1 MKSNVVLQLVGKDWR
16 MQRRT
21 IILSILGGGIALG
34 ILRIGGETPLVLGAA
49 FFFIA
54 IMFCACLLPMTNIV
68 NERKKQT
75 LAFLMSLPISSS
87 RYGAAKLLST
97 FGMFVVPWLTLVVA
111 ALYMILVRH
120 VMPNGVIPVMLIL
133 VNLPFIGFCLI
144 TGVAIVGES
153 EGLGNAAVAFV
164 NSSYWLVWYLLV
176 RQVPSL
182 SHNWSRPVAVWN
194 SAVLKILGVEFLM
207 ILVILAA
214 TLYLQSRKRNF
225 I

>member
-1 MKSNVVLQLVGKDWR
+1 MKSNVVVQLILKDWR
-16 MQRRT
+16 MQRRM
-21 IILSILGGGIALG
+21 IILSMLAGGIALG
-34 ILRIGGETPLVLGAA
+34 ILRIGGQTPLVLGAV

-75 LAFLMSLPISSS
+75 LTFLMSLPISSS

-97 FGMFVVPWLTLVVA
+97 FGMFVVPWLTLVAA

-133 VNLPFIGFCLI
+133 ANLPFIGFCLI

-153 EGLGNAAVAFV
+153 EGLGNAAVAVV
-164 NSSYWLVWYLLV
+164 NTSYWLVWYLLV
-176 RQVPSL
+176 SQVPSL
-182 SHNWSRPVAVWN
+182 SHNWGGPVAVWN
-194 SAVLKILGVEFLM
+194 SAVLKILGVEFTL
-207 ILVILAA
+207 ISVILAA